1 MELINPTRPC
11 VRSLQQMVM
20 AGTVS
25 FQSDAGLTTPLWR
38 EMEAI
43 LDGGGYED
51 YFSVSMTMATKR
63 MNWLLCPPWFQ
74 KLDYVMS
81 LSRFS
86 TSTGVARKSR
96 HNGREL
102 CTRMAVVVDMAGP
115 VCLLLS
121 LCLDK
126 GSTPAI

>member
-1 MELINPTRPC
+1 MAGASTRLNYDR
-11 VRSLQQMVM
+11 VKEM

-25 FQSDAGLTTPLWR
+25 FQPGVDLITPLWR

-43 LDGGGYED
+43 LDGGGHEG
-51 YFSVSMTMATKR
+51 YFSGSYDYGHKENELALMSTMVS
-63 MNWLLCPPWFQ
+63 
-74 KLDYVMS
+74 KLDYAMS

-102 CTRMAVVVDMAGP
+102 CTRMAVVVVWQA
-115 VCLLLS
+115 
-121 LCLDK
+121 
-126 GSTPAI
+126 